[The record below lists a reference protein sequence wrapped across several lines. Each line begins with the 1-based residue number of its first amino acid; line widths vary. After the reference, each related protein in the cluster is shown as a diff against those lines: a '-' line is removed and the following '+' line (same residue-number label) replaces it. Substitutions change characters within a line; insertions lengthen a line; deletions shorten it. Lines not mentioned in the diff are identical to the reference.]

1 LFPSYE
7 AASTLLYFRPMA
19 RAIRTKRVAI
29 LMADMEIKGRI
40 RHTFLKFFE

>member
-1 LFPSYE
+1 LFPSYD
-7 AASTLLYFRPMA
+7 AASTLLYLRPMA

-40 RHTFLKFFE
+40 KPVQKTLY